1 LQSFPSHSLAR
12 LNPAAKVGKYSGGVK
27 SEILN
32 ATEEKVSAEMK
43 ILHKMIFTEKRPNL
57 KSYILKLR
65 RSPTSPLWIDN

>member
-32 ATEEKVSAEMK
+32 ATEEKVSAEIK
-43 ILHKMIFTEKRPNL
+43 FLHKMIFTEKKIEFEIIHFEAEKVTNQ
-57 KSYILKLR
+57 
-65 RSPTSPLWIDN
+65 PTLD